1 MALKKVLSIAMI
13 IIVIIAIM
21 GYSILSS
28 YQAVQ
33 SLAITDIKFTNIYV
47 HPNDFNLSLVFE
59 LHNPTGYKI
68 TLKNIQ
74 YEINVESYPI
84 ISGVKPLL
92 TVQPNN
98 DASVEVNFKV
108 INCGCNSAYAYV
120 TNAIENGS
128 SSTSIQLSGIMQFT
142 LFNTVELPLSSKFN
156 TLKNQTIDFITKP
169 PVTINAYW
177 LNTNI
182 SLGESVTF
190 IVKAA
195 NSNFTAQIWKE
206 NSPDKLIIQYQGSGI
221 LSQNYAPTERG
232 IYYIRVTLPDGNE
245 FVQQEDFRLRV
256 N

>member
-1 MALKKVLSIAMI
+1 MALKKVLGVAII

-21 GYSILSS
+21 GYSLLSS

-47 HPNDFNLSLVFE
+47 HPNDFNLSLTFQ

-68 TLKNIQ
+68 ILKNVQ
-74 YEINVESYPI
+74 YNINVESYPI
-84 ISGVKPLL
+84 ISGVRPLL
-92 TVQPNN
+92 TVQPNS

-120 TNAIENGS
+120 TNAVENGS
-128 SSTSIQLSGIMQFT
+128 SSMSVQLSGIMQFT

-156 TLKNQTIDFITKP
+156 TLKNQTIDFITRP

-182 SLGESVTF
+182 TLGESVTF

-206 NSPDKLIIQYQGSGI
+206 NSPDKLIIQYEGSGL
-221 LSQNYAPTERG
+221 LSQSYTPSERG